1 MEGIARLVE
10 DSMAR
15 HGIYVPADHRRL
27 QWSPWLRCDSSFRL
41 QQVPSLGGIYTLA
54 EEIVAPGEIPSTGG
68 KRMLA
73 VFHVAEA
80 EDLCIA
86 LSRHIAPRGPFR
98 DRLGLGS
105 CFVRYSQVADS
116 VHRQAAC
123 KALSQWLATSAETA
137 TGLTRDFVLQFDTVP
152 TNRPEDATEAAS
164 DSGPPPLPSG
174 F

>member
-10 DSMAR
+10 DSMVR
-15 HGIYVPADHRRL
+15 HGVYVPADHRRL

-73 VFHVAEA
+73 VFHVAES

-86 LSRHIAPRGPFR
+86 LSRHIAPGGPLR
-98 DRLGLGS
+98 DRLALGS
-105 CFVRYSQVADS
+105 CFLRYAQVTDP
-116 VHRQAAC
+116 VQRQASC
-123 KALSQWLATSAETA
+123 KALGQWLAASVETA
-137 TGLTRDFVLQFDTVP
+137 TGLTRDFVLQFDATP
-152 TNRPEDATEAAS
+152 ASASENATEAAS
-164 DSGPPPLPSG
+164 DSGPPPLPNG

>member
-15 HGIYVPADHRRL
+15 HGIYVAADHRRL

-54 EEIVAPGEIPSTGG
+54 EEIIAPGEIPSTGG

-73 VFHVAEA
+73 VFHVAET

-86 LSRHIAPRGPFR
+86 LSRHIAPRGPFH
-98 DRLGLGS
+98 DRLGTGP
-105 CFVRYSQVADS
+105 CFVRFAQVADY

-123 KALSQWLATSAETA
+123 KALRQWLASSVETA
-137 TGLTRDFVLQFDTVP
+137 TGMTREFIVP
-152 TNRPEDATEAAS
+152 FEAVSATRLENPTGAAS
-164 DSGPPPLPSG
+164 DSSPPPLPSG